1 MALNV
6 ARILYQGQP
15 RWAVVEGAQLKLLP
29 STAATTGEFIRQ
41 ADVAALRASLGEWI
55 DAAAAKF
62 LSPVTQNQQFI
73 CQGANYRQHMIES
86 GVDPDVKK
94 FNMIFTKA
102 PTCIAPADT
111 DIVRPAHVRLLDYE
125 VELGLILRRDVTG
138 AIEVTASNL
147 GDLVAALVIVNDVSA
162 RDIQIP
168 QMQFYKGKSYRTFG
182 PVGPWLCLLEPD
194 DLSRIAELE
203 LTLSVNGATRQRDKT
218 ANLVY
223 GPAETLTELSGLQ
236 DLFAGDLIAT
246 GTPAGC
252 ALSVPSPR
260 QQKLFA
266 LLPERMKWRLF
277 MKRQAGRPYL
287 QPGDLVE
294 ARIAS
299 PDGKIDLGV
308 QRNKV
313 LAGREARLASA
324 VAA

>member
-1 MALNV
+1 MALNI
-6 ARILYQGQP
+6 ARVLHQGQP
-15 RWAVVEGAQLKLLP
+15 RWAIVNGARLKLLP
-29 STAATTGEFIRQ
+29 SQAKTTGEFIRQ
-41 ADVAALRASLGEWI
+41 ADPSALRVIEGEWI
-55 DAAAAKF
+55 DAAAAQL

-73 CQGANYRQHMIES
+73 CLGANYRQHMIES
-86 GVDPDVKK
+86 GVDPDVKT
-94 FNMIFTKA
+94 FNMVFTKA
-102 PTCIAPADT
+102 STCIVPADS

-138 AIEVTASNL
+138 PVQVTGSNL
-147 GDLVAALVIVNDVSA
+147 GDLIAALVIVDDVSA

-182 PVGPWLCLLEPD
+182 PVGPYLCLLEPD
-194 DLSRIAELE
+194 DIRRIAELE
-203 LTLSVNGATRQRDKT
+203 LTLSVNGATRQRDKA

-260 QQKLFA
+260 QQKLAA
-266 LLPERMKWRLF
+266 LLPERARWRLF
-277 MKRQAGRPYL
+277 FKRQEGRPYL
-287 QPGDLVE
+287 EPGDLVE

-299 PDGKIDLGV
+299 PDRAIDLGV
-308 QRNKV
+308 QRNRV
-313 LAGREARLASA
+313 